1 MKATLR
7 RISYGGWAH
16 CLSLG
21 DGRTE
26 VVVTTDVGPRVMR
39 FAIRGGRNVLYENPD
54 QLGATGGARW
64 RIYGGHRLWIAP
76 EDRRRTYVADNDPV
90 AWTWDGRTLR
100 LVQKPERASRLQK
113 ELHLRYVGDGTLRLA
128 HRITNK
134 ASRAIELAPWAL
146 SVMRSGGRAVFPNEP
161 YGSPADHI
169 LPARPLVLWPYTDM
183 GDPRWTWG
191 RRLVVMSQDTRR
203 ARPQKV
209 GFRSTPCWMAYVLAD
224 SVFFKRH
231 TLRDKAV
238 YPDFGCNAE
247 CFANHEIVELETLGP
262 LTRLGPGGMVE
273 HVETWGLWRGRVRA
287 SGDAALAR
295 KLLALLDRVAPP

>member
-134 ASRAIELAPWAL
+134 ASRDRTRAL
-146 SVMRSGGRAVFPNEP
+146 GPQRDAVRRPGSVSERAVRFPR
-161 YGSPADHI
+161 GSHSAGPSAGTVALHRHGRSAMDVGPA
-169 LPARPLVLWPYTDM
+169 
-183 GDPRWTWG
+183 
-191 RRLVVMSQDTRR
+191 
-203 ARPQKV
+203 
-209 GFRSTPCWMAYVLAD
+209 
-224 SVFFKRH
+224 
-231 TLRDKAV
+231 
-238 YPDFGCNAE
+238 
-247 CFANHEIVELETLGP
+247 
-262 LTRLGPGGMVE
+262 PGGDE
-273 HVETWGLWRGRVRA
+273 PGHAARA
-287 SGDAALAR
+287 PVG
-295 KLLALLDRVAPP
+295 